1 MEYTV
6 KIINVLRQDG
16 FYYCTFILEDL
27 TRVMP
32 LVRLNKRFND
42 NENLFNE
49 IEIAKIADCTYFKEQ
64 YMNSIEEL

>member
-6 KIINVLRQDG
+6 EIINVLRQDG

-27 TRVMP
+27 TGIMP

-42 NENLFNE
+42 NEDLDNE
-49 IEIAKIADCTYFKEQ
+49 IETAKVLDCTYFKEQ
-64 YMNSIEEL
+64 YINSIEEL